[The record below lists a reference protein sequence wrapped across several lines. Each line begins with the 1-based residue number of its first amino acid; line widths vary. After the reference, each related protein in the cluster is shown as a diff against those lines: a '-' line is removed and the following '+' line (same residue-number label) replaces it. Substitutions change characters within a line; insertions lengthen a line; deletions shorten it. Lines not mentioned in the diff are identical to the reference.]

1 MAGTKVNAATLV
13 NRVTYESDRASLRRI
28 RKELQALKGLASK
41 SSVAQA
47 KASVAASKAAADEEI
62 KQAKRVIQ
70 FHQQQERKGR
80 GTGMVGNAGMY
91 DAAKVARQT
100 AQMNNLAQKSVSE
113 RLRQRERQQ
122 KAASKQ
128 RKEALDRDINGTMA
142 LRRNAF
148 DINRLEGLDVG
159 QRYQAI
165 QLARQLAEQYKR
177 GALDIKEM
185 NEGMRQLKAT
195 TSATAREARKMA
207 KRDGRP
213 AKKGNSNWLTSGA
226 AFGGLVPAL
235 SLAGLTYGSVAMS
248 REALSGAIKRQ
259 QGRKQMLA
267 QGADPF
273 EGEAVRRAVV
283 QQTGFQMSNEK
294 YSDIAKD
301 VQDKVGDLSNG
312 QWKQNAKTKEWS
324 YSGGGELSNV
334 LNMMVSRGGFGRD
347 EAVSTLRS
355 AKGPAELAIILN
367 NLKKSANLT
376 DSELTNMAES
386 INDFSWVVKAAGDQG
401 SNFANSAMDLART
414 GLVLNDQ
421 QQNSVEYL
429 GKLSQ
434 TAQNVGDSLQD
445 QFAAAAGKQMQDLGV
460 SSKSLEDAFSELKPI
475 AQELGK
481 EFGSL
486 ASGLLGLLQY
496 IPGSKSYN
504 ENATQASQDN
514 FAWAS
519 QQNDPFV
526 KWLVKRWSSTSSAGA
541 DAWNQLQANQDAGP
555 SLFTGAKSG
564 SLDQFNSGN
573 PFAMNRPNLQ
583 LQMAGQVQVNVNAG
597 ELTNLFGAEMDTR
610 ISNSWDN
617 ATFSLDQSQSY
628 D

>member
-1 MAGTKVNAATLV
+1 MAGTKVNAATLINTV
-13 NRVTYESDRASLRRI
+13 KYESDRASLRRV
-28 RKELQALKGLASK
+28 RKELRALKEMSSK
-41 SSVAQA
+41 NSVAQA
-47 KASVAASKAAADEEI
+47 KASVKAAQDAADAEI
-62 KQAKRVIQ
+62 KQAKRVMQ
-70 FHQQQERKGR
+70 FHDQQARKGR
-80 GTGMVGNAGMY
+80 GTGMVGNPGMY

-113 RLRQRERQQ
+113 RLRQQERQQ
-122 KAASKQ
+122 KAAAKQ

-148 DINRLEGLDVG
+148 DINRLQGLDIG

-165 QLARQLAEQYKR
+165 QQARQLADQYKR

-195 TSATAREARKMA
+195 TSATARQARNMA

-248 REALSGAIKRQ
+248 REALSGAIERQ
-259 QGRKQMLA
+259 QGRKQMLV

-347 EAVSTLRS
+347 DALKTLQS

-376 DSELTNMAES
+376 DSELTNMSES
-386 INDFSWVVKAAGDQG
+386 INDFSWIVKSASDNG
-401 SNFANSAMDLART
+401 SNFANSAMELART
-414 GLVLNDQ
+414 GLVLNDAQ
-421 QQNSVEYL
+421 QKSVEYL

-460 SSKSLEDAFSELKPI
+460 SSKSLEDAFSELRPL

-486 ASGLLGLLQY
+486 AAWLVSIIKY
-496 IPGSKSYN
+496 IPGSASYN
-504 ENATQASQDN
+504 SSAAQASQDN

-526 KWLVKRWSSTSSAGA
+526 KWLVQRWSSTSSAGA
-541 DAWNQLQANQDAGP
+541 DAWNQLANQDTGP
-555 SLFTGAKSG
+555 TLFTGAKSG

-573 PFAMNRPNLQ
+573 PFAMNLPNLQ

-597 ELTNLFGAEMDTR
+597 ALTDLFGAEMDTR

>member
-1 MAGTKVNAATLV
+1 MASIVKGARIVNDITYQTDRQSLKKV
-13 NRVTYESDRASLRRI
+13 
-28 RKELQALKGLASK
+28 RKELQALKQLSSK
-41 SSVAQA
+41 SSVQAA
-47 KASVAASKAAADEEI
+47 KAEVKAAKEAADAEI
-62 KQAKRVIQ
+62 KQAKRVMQ
-70 FHQQQERKGR
+70 FHEQQARKGR

-113 RLRQRERQQ
+113 RLRQQERQQ
-122 KAASKQ
+122 KAAAKQ

-142 LRRNAF
+142 LRKNAF
-148 DINRLEGLDVG
+148 DINRLQGLDIA

-165 QLARQLAEQYKR
+165 QQARQLADQYKR

-195 TSATAREARKMA
+195 TSATARQARNMA
-207 KRDGRP
+207 KREGRP
-213 AKKGNSNWLTSGA
+213 AKKGNSSWLTSGA

-248 REALSGAIKRQ
+248 REALSGAIERQ

-267 QGADPF
+267 QGAEPF

-376 DSELTNMAES
+376 DSELTNMSES
-386 INDFSWVVKAAGDQG
+386 INDFSWIVKSAGDNG
-401 SNFANSAMDLART
+401 SNFADSAMQLART

-421 QQNSVEYL
+421 QQKSVEYL

-445 QFAAAAGKQMQDLGV
+445 QFAAAAGKQMQDLGL
-460 SSKSLEDAFSELKPI
+460 SSKSLEDAFSELRPI

-486 ASGLLGLLQY
+486 AAWLVSIIKY
-496 IPGSKSYN
+496 IPGSASYN
-504 ENATQASQDN
+504 SSAAQASQDN

-526 KWLVKRWSSTSSAGA
+526 KWLVQRWSSTSTAGA
-541 DAWNQLQANQDAGP
+541 DSWNAAQANADAGP
-555 SLFTGAKSG
+555 TLFTGAKSG

-573 PFAMNRPNLQ
+573 PFAMNLPNLQ
-583 LQMAGQVQVNVNAG
+583 LQMAGQVQVSVNAG
-597 ELTNLFGAEMDTR
+597 ALTDLFGAEMDTR

>member
-1 MAGTKVNAATLV
+1 MATNITGARITNKIV
-13 NRVTYESDRASLRRI
+13 YESDRASLRRV
-28 RKELQALKGLASK
+28 RKELQALKQLSSK
-41 SSVAQA
+41 NSVQA
-47 KASVAASKAAADEEI
+47 VKAEVRAAKEAANESI
-62 KQAKRVIQ
+62 KQAKRVMQ
-70 FHQQQERKGR
+70 FHDQQARKGR
-80 GTGMVGNAGMY
+80 GTGMVGSAGMY

-113 RLRQRERQQ
+113 RLRQQERQQ
-122 KAASKQ
+122 KAAAKQ

-148 DINRLEGLDVG
+148 DINRLQGLDIG
-159 QRYQAI
+159 QRYLAI
-165 QLARQLAEQYKR
+165 QQARQLADQYKR

-207 KRDGRP
+207 KREGRP

-226 AFGGLVPAL
+226 ALGGLVPAL

-248 REALSGAIKRQ
+248 REAMSGAIERQ

-324 YSGGGELSNV
+324 YSGGGELSTV

-347 EAVSTLRS
+347 DALKTLQS
-355 AKGPAELAIILN
+355 AKGPAELSIILN

-376 DSELTNMAES
+376 DSELTNMSES
-386 INDFSWVVKAAGDQG
+386 INDFSWIVKSAGDQG
-401 SNFANSAMDLART
+401 SNFANSAMELART
-414 GLVLNDQ
+414 GLVLNDAQ
-421 QQNSVEYL
+421 QKSVEYL

-504 ENATQASQDN
+504 QDAAQASQDN

-526 KWLVKRWSSTSSAGA
+526 KWLVQRWSSTSTAGA
-541 DAWNQLQANQDAGP
+541 DAWNAAQANQDTGP
-555 SLFTGAKSG
+555 TLFTGAKSG

-573 PFAMNRPNLQ
+573 PFAMNLPNLQ

-597 ELTNLFGAEMDTR
+597 ALTDLFGAEMDTR